1 MSKKYFIISL
11 LIAVSLIV
19 VGCKAGAAAPEAC
32 AENPDETICA
42 VIEEGSTIKIG
53 YAGPMAGDYSAFGI
67 DISNAGLLAV
77 DDANED
83 GGFEGFEFELLVEDT
98 QGSGEG
104 GASVANLYVSDPD
117 VVAIAGHT
125 FSGSTAAAIPIYN
138 EARLPMLSPSAT
150 RADLTEGDQDVFNRI
165 PFTDDL
171 QGQFAAEYLYN
182 VLGITKLAVMH
193 DGDAYGKGVA
203 EKVQE
208 VFMELGGE
216 VVALEAITQGETD
229 FSAALADIGAAD
241 PEAIYFGGYYPECA
255 VIAQGMPVAG
265 MEDVILFSDDG
276 SYGEAFIELAG
287 DLAEGVYAATGA
299 PLASAAKAEFD
310 AYYEDVYGDA
320 PGAISTFT
328 WHGYDVTDALIQAIK
343 SVAVVGGDG
352 NLYIVREDLV
362 AAVNS
367 MEGYEGLTGQLTCS
381 GGECNASGP
390 SFQVVQDG
398 VWVIP

>member
-1 MSKKYFIISL
+1 MSKRYIIFSI
-11 LIAVSLIV
+11 LIAVSLILAAC
-19 VGCKAGAAAPEAC
+19 GGGAKAPEQC
-32 AENPDETICA
+32 ADNPDETVCA
-42 VIEEGSTIKIG
+42 VIEPGKTIKIG

-77 DDANED
+77 EDAGE
-83 GGFEGFEFELLVEDT
+83 FEGFSFELLVEDT

-208 VFMELGGE
+208 VFIGLGGE
-216 VVALEAITQGETD
+216 VVALVAITQGEVD
-229 FSAALADIGAAD
+229 FSAALTDVGASD
-241 PEAIYFGGYYPECA
+241 PEAIYFGGYYPEAA

-265 MEDVILFSDDG
+265 MEDVVLFSDDG
-276 SYGEAFIELAG
+276 TFGEAFIELAG
-287 DLAEGVYAATGA
+287 AQAEGVYAATGA
-299 PLASAAKAEFD
+299 PLASAVKAEFD
-310 AYYEDVYGDA
+310 AYYESVYGDP

-328 WHGYDVTDALIQAIK
+328 WHGYDVVDALVLAIK
-343 SVAVVGGDG
+343 SVAILGEDG
-352 NLYIVREDLV
+352 NLYIPREALV
-362 AAVNS
+362 AAVNG
-367 MEGYEGLTGQLTCS
+367 MTGYEGLTGTLTCN

-398 VWVIP
+398 VWIIP

>member
-1 MSKKYFIISL
+1 MSKRSYFFSI
-11 LIAVSLIV
+11 LIAVSLILAAC
-19 VGCKAGAAAPEAC
+19 GGGASAPEQC
-32 AENPDETICA
+32 ADNPDETVCA
-42 VIEEGSTIKIG
+42 VISEGSTIKIG

-77 DDANED
+77 EDAGE
-83 GGFEGFEFELLVEDT
+83 FEGFAFELLIEDT

-125 FSGSTAAAIPIYN
+125 FSGSTQAAIPIYN
-138 EARLPMLSPSAT
+138 AARLPMLSPSAT
-150 RADLTEGDQDVFNRI
+150 MASLTDGPQDVFNRI

-171 QGQFAAEYLYN
+171 QGQFAAEYLFN
-182 VLGITKLAVMH
+182 VLGVTKLAVMH

-208 VFMELGGE
+208 VFTSLGGE
-216 VVALEAITQGETD
+216 VVALVAITQGETD
-229 FSAALADIGAAD
+229 FSAALTDVGASD
-241 PEAIYFGGYYPECA
+241 PEAIYFGGYYSEAA
-255 VIAQGMPVAG
+255 VLAQGMPVAG
-265 MEDVILFSDDG
+265 MEDVVLFSDDG
-276 SYGEAFIELAG
+276 TYGEAFIELAG
-287 DLAEGVYAATGA
+287 ALSEGVYAATGA

-310 AYYEDVYGDA
+310 TYYESVYGDA

-328 WHGYDVTDALIQAIK
+328 WHGYDVVDALVQAIK
-343 SVAVVGGDG
+343 SVAILGEDG
-352 NLYIVREDLV
+352 NLYIPREALV
-362 AAVNS
+362 AAVNG
-367 MEGYEGLTGQLTCS
+367 MTNYEGLTGTLTCN

-398 VWVIP
+398 AWVIP

>member
-1 MSKKYFIISL
+1 MSKRYYLFSV
-11 LIAVSLIV
+11 LIAVSMILAAC
-19 VGCKAGAAAPEAC
+19 GGGAKAPDVC
-32 AENPDETICA
+32 ADNPDEKVCA

-67 DISNAGLLAV
+67 DISQAGLLAV
-77 DDANED
+77 EDAGE
-83 GGFEGFEFELLVEDT
+83 FEGFSFELRVEDT

-125 FSGSTAAAIPIYN
+125 FSGSAAAAIPIYN
-138 EARLPMLSPSAT
+138 AARLPMLSPSAT
-150 RADLTEGDQDVFNRI
+150 RADLTGGDQDVFNRI

-182 VLGITKLAVMH
+182 VLGVTKLAVMH

-208 VFMELGGE
+208 VFMSLGGE
-216 VVALEAITQGETD
+216 VVAVEAVTPGETD
-229 FSAALADIGAAD
+229 YSAVLTDIGASD
-241 PEAIYFGGYYPECA
+241 PEAIYYGGYYPECA
-255 VIAQGMPVAG
+255 VVAQGMPVAG

-287 DLAEGVYAATGA
+287 EYAEGVYAATGA
-299 PLASAAKAEFD
+299 PLESAAKAEFD
-310 AYYEDVYGDA
+310 AYYESVYGDA

-328 WHGYDVTDALIQAIK
+328 WHGYDVVDALIQAIK
-343 SVAVVGGDG
+343 SVAILGADG
-352 NLYIVREDLV
+352 NLYIPREALV
-362 AAVNS
+362 DAVN
-367 MEGYEGLTGQLTCS
+367 GLKDYQGLTGVLTCN

-390 SFQVVQDG
+390 SFQVVRDG
-398 VWVIP
+398 AWVMP